1 MKRYTEEDV
10 SNALQAIIDGCSTR
24 KASRDWNIPA
34 TTLRGRLKGATT
46 IREAKAPY
54 QRLSQA
60 QEQHLARWIIE
71 QGALGFAPS
80 HSQVLDF
87 ARRILLAQGDD
98 IPLGRHWIE
107 GFKQRSLYYDPPRQA
122 NRSQPH

>member
-71 QGALGFAPS
+71 QGALG
-80 HSQVLDF
+80 
-87 ARRILLAQGDD
+87 
-98 IPLGRHWIE
+98 WIRVVVT
-107 GFKQRSLYYDPPRQA
+107 GLSGPFLHPPTNVVKTDNSSDTNVGKGHTWIVA
-122 NRSQPH
+122 F